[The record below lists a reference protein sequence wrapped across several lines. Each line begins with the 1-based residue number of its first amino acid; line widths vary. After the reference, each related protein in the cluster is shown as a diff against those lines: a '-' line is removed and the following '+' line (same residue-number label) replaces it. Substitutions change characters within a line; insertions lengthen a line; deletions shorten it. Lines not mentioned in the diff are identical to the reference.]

1 MKISTLP
8 IYIIAGFNFF
18 TLAMYLISPFLFG
31 QLDFLVCALFVFVNI
46 IAMIFGYLLGES
58 SGRKA
63 VSRSQVLN
71 ALPVR
76 KIFFYL
82 SIFYTLTFIIKYAYL
97 LKFQIYDVGGM
108 IQHLLIGISNPKL
121 GYQLSVDE
129 TRQAT
134 VSWLLYFIISIFNG
148 VYFIVGFILWKGMSR
163 LQGLVFSLFLC
174 LEIFYWLGRGTNFGI
189 ISLVFSYILAN
200 VVVSKGKFNVSHSAK
215 YILLLM
221 VGLISFSMTMYS
233 RSEGAVYDYQ
243 IFSLPWSDVD
253 EASLLF
259 DVVPEYLH
267 TTMLTIFSYLVQ
279 GYYNTA
285 IAFKLDFRPSWFG
298 GWNPSLQSLY
308 LIFGLDFT
316 DNTYIQRLDA
326 YGIDPRINWH
336 SSYTWFANDVS
347 FYGVPLVMF
356 FWGYFIGYSWVKSV
370 AIENDIFSKLVFM
383 LFAVSALLFFAN
395 NNFIAYHFYS
405 FIFIFP
411 YWVYKNKFL

>member
-18 TLAMYLISPFLFG
+18 TLIMYLISPFSSD
-31 QLDFLVCALFVFVNI
+31 QQDFLVCALFIFVNI

-58 SGRKA
+58 SGKKA
-63 VSRSQVLN
+63 VSRSLVLN

-82 SIFYTLTFIIKYAYL
+82 STFYTLTFIIKYAYL
-97 LKFQIYDVGGM
+97 LKFQIFDVGGM
-108 IQHLLIGISNPKL
+108 IEHLLVGISNPKL
-121 GYQLSVDE
+121 GYLLSIDE
-129 TRQAT
+129 TRQAKI
-134 VSWLLYFIISIFNG
+134 SWLLYFITSIFNG

-215 YILLLM
+215 YILLLS

-233 RSEGAVYDYQ
+233 RSEGAVDNYQ
-243 IFSLPWSDVD
+243 IFSLPWGDVD

-279 GYYNTA
+279 GYYSTA
-285 IAFKLDFRPSWFG
+285 VAFKLDFSPSWFG
-298 GWNPSLQSLY
+298 GWNPSIQSIY
-308 LIFGLDFT
+308 AIFGFDFT
-316 DNTYIQRLDA
+316 NNTYIQRLEA

-383 LFAVSALLFFAN
+383 LFSMSALLFFAN

-411 YWVYKNKFL
+411 YWFYKNKFL